1 MHVFPEINKTKIS
14 QQIENEISKCD
25 VFIHA
30 AEPASNESYTP
41 EFMRLAME
49 NCSVLANIL
58 GDRLIYVSSVLVYGL
73 GSSIPHSENEAAK
86 PFNNYTEHKSRI
98 ENHLEKFGSRT
109 FRISNLVGVGMHE
122 SPAIRQIS
130 RKIAN
135 NEVVEIEPNNQRDY
149 IWICDVCEVFEQLLI
164 RRDKKI
170 INIGSGLGT
179 STKDLI
185 QILQGVGFPKNI
197 KHEVHEKQHH
207 EQSCLPNV
215 SLLQSLVPHQRY
227 TSLSRAI
234 KPILS
239 KEYL

>member
-14 QQIENEISKCD
+14 QKIENEISKCD

-30 AEPASNESYTP
+30 AEPANNESYTP
-41 EFMRLAME
+41 KFMRLAMD
-49 NCSVLANIL
+49 NCSVLADIL
-58 GDRLIYVSSVLVYGL
+58 GDRLIYVSSVLIYGL
-73 GSSIPHSENEAAK
+73 GSSIPHSENEAAN
-86 PFNNYTEHKSRI
+86 PFNNYTEHKTRV
-98 ENHLEKFGSRT
+98 ENHLEKFDSRI

-122 SPAIRQIS
+122 STAIRQIS

-149 IWICDVCEVFEQLLI
+149 IWISDVCEVFEQLLLQQ
-164 RRDKKI
+164 DKKR
-170 INIGSGLGT
+170 INIGSGIGT

-185 QILQGVGFPKNI
+185 TVFQDVGFSKNI
-197 KHEVHEKQHH
+197 NLEVHEKQHH

-227 TSLSRAI
+227 TPLSSVL

-239 KEYL
+239 EESL